1 MDHDINRI
9 AVAFQIW
16 GGLVEAVPYGT
27 GHINDTY
34 AASFD
39 QGGARVR
46 YIIQRINHN
55 VFKEIPRMMDN
66 IERVTRH
73 LRAKLIDE
81 GISEITRRTMTLIPT
96 RDAKSYFQ
104 DEDENYWRAYV
115 FIERATTYDT
125 LAAPSQAFEAASAF
139 GAFQRRLADLPEP
152 PLEETIPGFHDGLG
166 RFEAFS
172 AALKADVKN
181 RAAACRAE
189 IDFLHEQA
197 SIFDV
202 APRLVAEGRI
212 PVRAGHN
219 DTKINNVLIDDETN
233 EGICVID
240 MDTLMPGLSLYDFG
254 DMVRTCTCFAAED
267 EKDLAQIVMQIPMF
281 EKLVEGY
288 ISAAGSI
295 LNKTETDHLAF
306 SGKMITLTIGT
317 RFLTDFLA
325 GDVYFKVH
333 REGHNLDRC
342 RTQFKLVQSIIEQEE
357 AMTAFVERTVRNSS

>member
-9 AVAFQIW
+9 AAAFHIW
-16 GGLVEAVPYGT
+16 GGLIEAVPYGT

-39 QGGARVR
+39 QGGTIVR

-66 IERVTRH
+66 IERVTLH
-73 LRAKLIDE
+73 LRDKLLAE

-96 RDAKSYFQ
+96 LDGKSHFQ

-125 LAAPSQAFEAASAF
+125 LGAPSQAFEAASAF
-139 GAFQRRLADLPEP
+139 GAFQRRLADLPGP

-166 RFEAFS
+166 RFRAFS

-181 RAAACRAE
+181 RAASCRAE
-189 IDFLHEQA
+189 IDFLEEHA
-197 SIFDV
+197 SIFNV
-202 APRLVAEGRI
+202 APRLIAEGRI
-212 PVRAGHN
+212 PVRACHN
-219 DTKINNVLIDDETN
+219 DTKINNVLIDDETG

-254 DMVRTCTCFAAED
+254 DMVRTCTSIAAED
-267 EKDLAQIVMQIPMF
+267 ERNLTRIMMQMPMF

-288 ISAAGSI
+288 ISSAGAI

-342 RTQFKLVQSIIEQEE
+342 RTQFKLVQSIMEQEE
-357 AMTAFVERTVRNSS
+357 TMNSFVDLTVRNS